1 MFIAVEGIEGSGK
14 STLVGGLAESL
25 HTEGRDVLVT
35 REPGGTAI
43 GNAVRAIFLDPTL
56 AIDPMAESMLVNAA
70 RAQHVGEKIKPAL
83 DAGRVVLCDRYV
95 DSTLA
100 YQGYGRGL
108 NMEQLRKLCD
118 IATGG
123 LEPDLTVLL
132 DLPVS
137 AARARM
143 KERQHS
149 ADRIES
155 ENDDFH
161 DRVRRGFL
169 ELAKSPRHSI
179 LDGTLPAEDLLRCAW
194 SEVRDA
200 LKARAS

>member
-1 MFIAVEGIEGSGK
+1 LFIAVEGIEGSGK
-14 STLVGGLAESL
+14 STLVPGLVESL
-25 HTEGRDVLVT
+25 RAEGRDVLIT

-70 RAQHVGEKIKPAL
+70 RAQHVREKIKPAL

-123 LEPDLTVLL
+123 LEPDLTLLL

-149 ADRIES
+149 ADRIEN

-169 ELAKSPRHSI
+169 DLAKAPRHSI
-179 LDGTLPAEDLLRCAW
+179 LDGTLPVEELLRCAW
-194 SEVRDA
+194 SEVREA
-200 LKARAS
+200 LKALAK

>member
-1 MFIAVEGIEGSGK
+1 MFIVVEGIEGSGK
-14 STLVGGLAESL
+14 STLVAGLAEQL
-25 HTEGRDVLVT
+25 REDGREVLAT

-56 AIDPMAESMLVNAA
+56 AIEPLAESMLVNAA
-70 RAQHVGEKIKPAL
+70 RAQHVSEKIRPAL
-83 DAGRVVLCDRYV
+83 DAGRVVLCDRFV

-108 NMEQLRKLCD
+108 EIGQLRKVCD
-118 IATGG
+118 IATGAI
-123 LEPDLTVLL
+123 EPDLTLLL

-137 AARARM
+137 VARARM
-143 KERQHS
+143 GERPHGV
-149 ADRIES
+149 DRIEN

-161 DRVRRGFL
+161 ERVRRGFL

-179 LDGTLPAEDLLRCAW
+179 LDGALAAQELLRCAW

-200 LKARAS
+200 LKAHAQ